1 MALLALALFA
11 VSPRWAVGSEPPD
24 WEWRNPLPHGAGLW
38 QLVESNGRLIA
49 TGRAG
54 TIQTTDDGVTWTLR
68 HSGTR
73 EHLLSAAA
81 ANQTV
86 VAVGADGA
94 LVTSTDNGETWV
106 LNPLDATSWTTVV
119 HSNGQWLAVGL
130 TIATSVDGLTW
141 THRNAPSAGLPLHH
155 PVWTGTHWVVA
166 GTRSVFLSTDAIT
179 WEPGGLNLPPSFA
192 QLYSMVWTG
201 SELIAL
207 TGSELL
213 ASPDGIVWTDIS
225 PSGHGWLHEM
235 VASGRRICVFSG
247 GTVAYFRSYSN
258 DLWSQLDARSINP
271 SIALSTV
278 SDHEAEVLIAG
289 SDGDL
294 LYSGDNG
301 GTWRPVS
308 SGLEGRIHALRR
320 FAGRWVA
327 VGSDG
332 GVSSSAD
339 GIQWEP
345 YSSGT
350 LAQLQCV
357 AWHDG
362 MWVAGGRVDSGP
374 NRHLKQFGI
383 FTSTDGKQWTD
394 RSFSAF
400 PYPGMNSL
408 VHRVFHT
415 GERWMAVASSAVL
428 TSADAVTWDIQSFQH
443 NTTSAAW
450 NGSRWITVDI
460 EPEDDPA
467 LARLSDNGGKSWFP
481 ILGVSG
487 WPRAVTWSGSQ
498 FLILGSDRLDS
509 SDRLDVSET
518 GNPGTWTSQPLPA
531 DVDCRSI
538 YADQDGIV
546 IVGSQWSTTGENA
559 AVVISRDGVSW
570 TRCELP
576 AAGPLNSI
584 GKAGSLYVAAGDDGV
599 VLTSADAVT
608 WTRWQTPTTH
618 ELSATGWNG
627 QELLVLGEGGTI
639 LAHRDPTAIVP
650 WSGIGR
656 IAGDDLTLLLTWRAD
671 PGRTYIVESSTDL
684 KASWSRWSD
693 SVRSGVDEQMS
704 IEFRDSDR
712 PAPEERFFRLLQRP

>member
-1 MALLALALFA
+1 
-11 VSPRWAVGSEPPD
+11 
-24 WEWRNPLPHGAGLW
+24 
-38 QLVESNGRLIA
+38 
-49 TGRAG
+49 
-54 TIQTTDDGVTWTLR
+54 
-68 HSGTR
+68 
-73 EHLLSAAA
+73 
-81 ANQTV
+81 
-86 VAVGADGA
+86 
-94 LVTSTDNGETWV
+94 
-106 LNPLDATSWTTVV
+106 
-119 HSNGQWLAVGL
+119 
-130 TIATSVDGLTW
+130 
-141 THRNAPSAGLPLHH
+141 
-155 PVWTGTHWVVA
+155 
-166 GTRSVFLSTDAIT
+166 
-179 WEPGGLNLPPSFA
+179 
-192 QLYSMVWTG
+192 
-201 SELIAL
+201 
-207 TGSELL
+207 
-213 ASPDGIVWTDIS
+213 
-225 PSGHGWLHEM
+225 
-235 VASGRRICVFSG
+235 
-247 GTVAYFRSYSN
+247 
-258 DLWSQLDARSINP
+258 
-271 SIALSTV
+271 
-278 SDHEAEVLIAG
+278 
-289 SDGDL
+289 
-294 LYSGDNG
+294 
-301 GTWRPVS
+301 
-308 SGLEGRIHALRR
+308 
-320 FAGRWVA
+320 
-327 VGSDG
+327 
-332 GVSSSAD
+332 
-339 GIQWEP
+339 
-345 YSSGT
+345 
-350 LAQLQCV
+350 
-357 AWHDG
+357 
-362 MWVAGGRVDSGP
+362 
-374 NRHLKQFGI
+374 
-383 FTSTDGKQWTD
+383 
-394 RSFSAF
+394 
-400 PYPGMNSL
+400 
-408 VHRVFHT
+408 
-415 GERWMAVASSAVL
+415 MAVASSAVL

-559 AVVISRDGVSW
+559 AVVTSRDGVSW

-576 AAGPLNSI
+576 AAAPLNSI

-656 IAGDDLTLLLTWRAD
+656 IAGDDLTLLLIWRAD

-712 PAPEERFFRLLQRP
+712 PAPKERFFRLLQRP